1 MDKETVVHMYSGR
14 LLGHKKEHIFVSV
27 LMRWM
32 NLEPI
37 IQTDVMS
44 EKQISYIN
52 THIYGIYKV
61 GTEKPICRVGME
73 MQT

>member
-1 MDKETVVHMYSGR
+1 M
-14 LLGHKKEHIFVSV
+14 SV

-37 IQTDVMS
+37 VQSAVMS

-52 THIYGIYKV
+52 THIYGISKV
-61 GTEKPICRVGME
+61 CTDKPICRVGME